1 MDDYGNMVGRLICMY
16 LRILDEEDG
25 EDNDE
30 DVLESYL
37 SVSQKRK
44 IQSLKDVL

>member
-1 MDDYGNMVGRLICMY
+1 MDDYGNMIGRLIYIY
-16 LRILDEEDG
+16 LRILDKEDG

-30 DVLESYL
+30 DVLESCL

-44 IQSLKDVL
+44 IQSLKDIL